1 MGVIYIPGPHIRAMI
16 RAASIYSQVSLLLA
30 YIVCLLV
37 SVRVCANDC
46 INNIMINRNASR
58 YVSII
63 YAEKWL
69 LRAFFDACLR
79 AWCPLYI
86 KIFVLS
92 VFYSC
97 RYTIAP
103 LLCLSSFVCAHS
115 YIFQLFIYSE
125 YNYPPTILT
134 SLPPPPFPVWSI
146 GGCTPPNF
154 LFFSKFQ
161 LVFPLLSS

>member
-1 MGVIYIPGPHIRAMI
+1 MVH
-16 RAASIYSQVSLLLA
+16 SICVD
-30 YIVCLLV
+30 VLV
-37 SVRVCANDC
+37 SDGICANDC
-46 INNIMINRNASR
+46 INNIMINRNASC

-63 YAEKWL
+63 YDEKWL
-69 LRAFFDACLR
+69 LRVFFSVCLR
-79 AWCPLYI
+79 VYRPLYI
-86 KIFVLS
+86 KILRFKRVLL
-92 VFYSC
+92 C
-97 RYTIAP
+97 GCTIAP

-154 LFFSKFQ
+154 FIFLFFKSHDTINSQYSNSFMEFFNIII
-161 LVFPLLSS
+161 LWSLIF